1 MSPRPET
8 ELRSNGNYGSDE
20 LNFHTCSPFSEICR
34 RPRLN
39 TLVLLLAISAIA
51 GGCSIKK
58 IAVNKLGDSLAS
70 GGTTFASDDDPDLVG
85 EALPFS
91 LKLVESLLA
100 ESPQHRGLLL
110 AASSGFTQYAFVY
123 VQVPAEETESQDLAK
138 ADALRVR
145 ARHLYLRARNYGL
158 RDLEVSHQGFEKAL
172 RQDPKVAVRKT
183 GPKDVPLLYWT
194 AVSWG
199 AAISVSKDNP
209 EMISDQPIVEALI
222 DRALE
227 LDPDYD
233 FGAIHNFLITY
244 ESVRR
249 TASGDFAPRSRKHF
263 ERAVELTSGQ
273 SAAPYVAL
281 ATTVSVSQQN
291 YEEFESLLKKALAV
305 NPDARP
311 EWRLTNVVMQRRARW
326 LLARED
332 ELFVK

>member
-1 MSPRPET
+1 MNSR
-8 ELRSNGNYGSDE
+8 LGSGA
-20 LNFHTCSPFSEICR
+20 CSI
-34 RPRLN
+34 L
-39 TLVLLLAISAIA
+39 LLLALSA
-51 GGCSIKK
+51 GGSGCSIKK

-70 GGTTFASDDDPDLVG
+70 GGDTFASDDDPDLVG

-91 LKLVESLLA
+91 LKLMESLLA
-100 ESPQHRGLLL
+100 ESPRHRGLLL

-123 VQVPAEETESQDLAK
+123 VQVPAEETEDQDLSK
-138 ADALRVR
+138 ADALRIR

-158 RDLEVSHQGFEKAL
+158 RDLEVAHRGLEHEL
-172 RQDPKVAVRKT
+172 RENPRAAVRKT
-183 GPKDVPLLYWT
+183 GLKDVPLLYWT

-199 AAISVSKDNP
+199 AAISVSKDDP
-209 EMISDQPIVEALI
+209 EMVADQPIVEALI

-227 LDPDYD
+227 LNPDYD
-233 FGAIHNFLITY
+233 SGAIHTFLITY

-249 TASGDFAPRSRKHF
+249 TASGDFVLRSRKHF

-273 SAAPYVAL
+273 SAAPYIAL
-281 ATTVSVSQQN
+281 ATTVSVSTQDSA
-291 YEEFESLLKKALAV
+291 EFESLLKKALAV

-311 EWRLTNVVMQRRARW
+311 EWRLTNLVMQRRARW